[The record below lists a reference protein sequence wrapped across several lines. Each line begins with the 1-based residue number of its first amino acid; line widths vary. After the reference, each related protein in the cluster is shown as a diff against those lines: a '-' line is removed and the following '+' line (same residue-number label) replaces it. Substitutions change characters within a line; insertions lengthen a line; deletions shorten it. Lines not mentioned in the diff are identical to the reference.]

1 MSSRRPFSA
10 CGSNEQTPRL
20 KSAIGFNVGTDAEM
34 RGDICS
40 TRDDTTTKMAKDLA
54 GLIDQHESCKTLS
67 RHALVPARAQRVL
80 SERAVR
86 TFRLAASPERST
98 APLYID
104 ARSERSG
111 PAWGLSLEAA
121 LGLALAP
128 TREPTLD
135 PALRLTLYSAFET
148 AATWEGELS
157 FTFHGVFRCRYQPTG
172 GPRFRIAVNQLDRR
186 RLFSDGDR
194 YLNEL

>member
-1 MSSRRPFSA
+1 MKA
-10 CGSNEQTPRL
+10 AL
-20 KSAIGFNVGTDAEM
+20 GFNIGTDAEM

-40 TRDDTTTKMAKDLA
+40 TRDDITTEMAKDLA
-54 GLIDQHESCKTLS
+54 GLIYQHEFCRTLS